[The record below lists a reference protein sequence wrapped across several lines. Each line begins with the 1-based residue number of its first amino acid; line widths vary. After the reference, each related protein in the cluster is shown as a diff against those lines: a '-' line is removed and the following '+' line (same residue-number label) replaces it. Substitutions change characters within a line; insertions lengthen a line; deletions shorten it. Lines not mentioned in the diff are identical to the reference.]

1 MYVSLLYRPA
11 SLLSFTHPCTVT
23 WFSLI
28 TLFRLANQITVLRT
42 KTWCHVVS
50 SMYPLL
56 VKDGLVLPC
65 WALAGIFYFTSSYH
79 KWMKQPKLT
88 VISVRYCIVYQL
100 LLISLL
106 SFSLQCASSLVGLLI
121 LCAAGHVIPPPSHL
135 PHLFPVLISGY
146 SCILLLLFWLHLTV
160 TQLYSK
166 QRSQLNKHIMHERIK
181 NDWYGFFTYCNITV
195 YIANYNFIIC
205 YPWTHYI
212 ASIFDRK
219 HFC

>member
-1 MYVSLLYRPA
+1 MLCLPI
-11 SLLSFTHPCTVT
+11 P
-23 WFSLI
+23 
-28 TLFRLANQITVLRT
+28 
-42 KTWCHVVS
+42 

-65 WALAGIFYFTSSYH
+65 WALAGIFYLTSSYLLPI
-79 KWMKQPKLT
+79 MKQPKLT
-88 VISVRYCIVYQL
+88 LISVRCCIVYQL

-166 QRSQLNKHIMHERIK
+166 QRGQLNKHIMHEHIK
-181 NDWYGFFTYCNITV
+181 DDWYGFISFNNCRNIP
-195 YIANYNFIIC
+195 YGGKL
-205 YPWTHYI
+205 WHY
-212 ASIFDRK
+212 
-219 HFC
+219 

>member
-1 MYVSLLYRPA
+1 MTSCLCLP
-11 SLLSFTHPCTVT
+11 
-23 WFSLI
+23 I
-28 TLFRLANQITVLRT
+28 
-42 KTWCHVVS
+42 S

-65 WALAGIFYFTSSYH
+65 WALAGIFYFTSSYLLPI
-79 KWMKQPKLT
+79 MKQPKLT
-88 VISVRYCIVYQL
+88 LISVRYIVYQL

-146 SCILLLLFWLHLTV
+146 SCILLLLFWLHLTI

-166 QRSQLNKHIMHERIK
+166 QRGQLNKHIMYEHIK
-181 NDWYGFFTYCNITV
+181 DDWYGFFTCYNIT
-195 YIANYNFIIC
+195 I
-205 YPWTHYI
+205 
-212 ASIFDRK
+212 
-219 HFC
+219 